1 MADFAPAR
9 RTGLILHILSA
20 LLLGGG
26 SGLAV
31 FFATQQRVGVNF
43 VLMILA
49 AVVLFLP
56 LPLVL
61 YRGYA
66 LLTARYS
73 VDRDGL
79 KLRWGLRAEDIPLPE
94 IEWLRPASD
103 LAYDLPVPRLSWPGA
118 LLGVIQTRD
127 LGPVEYLA
135 SNRRGL
141 LLVATPQRVFAI
153 SPADTA
159 GFARA
164 FRSATEM
171 GSLAPIQSFS
181 AKPVAFLLRVWGDRT
196 ARVLVLAGFIL
207 AAALFVLVSLTIPAR
222 ASVSLGF
229 NAAGQPLEPGPP
241 AALLLLPVLAIFA
254 FVADLVGGLFFYRRE
269 DQRPVAYLL
278 WAGSVITPV
287 MLILATLLLT

>member
-9 RTGLILHILSA
+9 RTGLILHILAA
-20 LLLGGG
+20 LLLGSG

-31 FFATQQRVGVNF
+31 FFATQQRVGANF

-103 LAYDLPVPRLSWPGA
+103 LAYELPVPRLSWPGA

-135 SNRRGL
+135 SARRGL

-153 SPADTA
+153 SPADTT

-181 AKPVAFLLRVWGDRT
+181 AKPVAFLLRVWGDRA
-196 ARVLVLAGFIL
+196 ARSLVLAGFAL
-207 AAALFVLVSLTIPAR
+207 AAALFVLVSLTIPTR

-229 NAAGQPLEPGPP
+229 DAAGQPLESGPP

-287 MLILATLLLT
+287 MLILAMLLLT